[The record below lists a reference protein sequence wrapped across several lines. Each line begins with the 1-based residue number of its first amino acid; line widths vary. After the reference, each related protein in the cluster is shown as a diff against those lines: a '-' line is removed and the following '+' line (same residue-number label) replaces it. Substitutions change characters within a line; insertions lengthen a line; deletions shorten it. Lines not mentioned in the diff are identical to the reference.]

1 MLAECAV
8 DSAPKLRQG
17 PFLIGLFLV
26 TASTLA
32 LEILNTR
39 LLSVLTWY
47 SLAFLVIAMG
57 LFGLTAGALRVY
69 FRAEEYSEQRLAGS
83 LARDARHLALAIPV
97 SYVLLLVVPLRTDPV
112 ATTVLLFLVFASAI
126 ALPFYPAG
134 VVVAAAVTKT
144 RFPVGRVYAVDLVGA
159 ALGAPIVPLL
169 LSFAD
174 AGSALLLVSSVCALA
189 SACFAW
195 AGAER
200 RQRTLGL
207 LLAAAL
213 LTAALVNRSTLH
225 GLAPLWVKGR
235 PEVRALVE
243 QELWNSHSRVVVGPA
258 ANGPVSF
265 WGKGVRCPHPNVVQR
280 GIEIDGHAMTPLY
293 HAEGGLESLRFL
305 DCDVTNV
312 VHRVRPKGSIAI
324 IGVGGSR
331 DLQAALLHGHD
342 KVVGIELNA
351 RLLEILRGPMGAP
364 TLVPDHPAVQL
375 VHGEARSVLA
385 RTNARFDVIQMSL
398 IDTWAATGAGAH
410 ALGEN
415 GLYTVEAWHL
425 FLNRLKPG
433 GIFTVSRWATVET
446 ARLMGLAV
454 AALQRYGV
462 AEPHRHLALVSSGLV
477 SSLLLSVDPL
487 TLADS
492 QALEAISQEKG
503 FVVVVSPT
511 SRSRPERLAQIL
523 DAKSPEELERI
534 TLLPE
539 LDFTP
544 STDDRPFF
552 FNVVRPSA
560 LWRPP
565 PDITQGTIEGNL
577 VATRTL
583 LLALLSSTLLVTGAI
598 LLPLWRRRRT
608 LTPVGSGA
616 PPDEPAQSAPP
627 SDDATR
633 TAAASST
640 PLEAG
645 RRLRL
650 TAALGYFFCI
660 GVGFM
665 LAEIAL
671 LQRLSLVLGHP
682 IYSLI
687 VVLASL
693 VAAAGLGSYL
703 SDRLPLDRRP
713 WCFAYPLMI
722 ASLLVLVALGWERA
736 SAGVASA
743 ELGVRIAF
751 AVAITCPLGVAFGFA
766 FPCGIRVVRAEFERE
781 TPWLWGLNGVGSVLA
796 SSLAIIVALAYG
808 LTWLTL
814 LSAAI
819 YLLLLPA
826 LWLLTGRPPSPA
838 AAADDTSSD
847 TTELESA

>member
-1 MLAECAV
+1 M

-69 FRAEEYSEQRLAGS
+69 FRAEEYREERLAGS

-174 AGSALLLVSSVCALA
+174 AGSALFLVASVCALA

-200 RQRTLGL
+200 RQLSLGL
-207 LLAAAL
+207 VLAAAL
-213 LTAALVNRSTLH
+213 LTAMLVNRGTLH

-258 ANGPVSF
+258 ASGPVSF

-293 HAEGGLESLRFL
+293 HADGGLESLRFL

-331 DLQAALLHGHD
+331 DLQAALLHGHE

-454 AALQRYGV
+454 AALQRSGV

-477 SSLLLSVDPL
+477 SSLLVSVDPL
-487 TLADS
+487 TEADS
-492 QALEAISQEKG
+492 QALEAISAEKG
-503 FVVVVSPT
+503 FVVVVSPN
-511 SRSRPERLAQIL
+511 SPSRPERLAQIL

-565 PDITQGTIEGNL
+565 PAITQGTIEGNL

-608 LTPVGSGA
+608 LTSLGSL
-616 PPDEPAQSAPP
+616 PDSSPEEPARP
-627 SDDATR
+627 SSEATR
-633 TAAASST
+633 TAAVRGAPT
-640 PLEAG
+640 PLGAG

-650 TAALGYFFCI
+650 AAALGYFFCI

-713 WCFAYPLMI
+713 WCFVYPLMI
-722 ASLLVLVALGWERA
+722 AGLLVLVALGWGRA

-743 ELGVRIAF
+743 ELGVRVAF

-814 LSAAI
+814 LSAGI

-826 LWLLTGRPPSPA
+826 LWLLTGRPAPERGTTDDVPS
-838 AAADDTSSD
+838 DG
-847 TTELESA
+847 ELESA